1 MKIFLKNENELD
13 EVINFVK
20 SLFKDK
26 SKIILLK
33 GDLASGKTTFVKKF
47 VKSLGVVIP
56 VTSPTFLV
64 MQTYGDNIFHYDIY
78 QKGVGDFLALGL
90 GENLDTEG
98 YHFIEWADE
107 AMERMLKEFLFEF
120 VTISITPKG
129 DIREYKVENCIN

>member
-1 MKIFLKNENELD
+1 M
-13 EVINFVK
+13 
-20 SLFKDK
+20 
-26 SKIILLK
+26 
-33 GDLASGKTTFVKKF
+33 
-47 VKSLGVVIP
+47 
-56 VTSPTFLV
+56 
-64 MQTYGDNIFHYDIY
+64 
-78 QKGVGDFLALGL
+78 ALGL